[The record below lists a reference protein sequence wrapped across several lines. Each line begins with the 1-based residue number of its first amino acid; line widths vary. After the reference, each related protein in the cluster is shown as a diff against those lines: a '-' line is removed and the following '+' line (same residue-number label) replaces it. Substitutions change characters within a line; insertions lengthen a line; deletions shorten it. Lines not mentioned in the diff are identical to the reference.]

1 MNFYLDTKNILAINR
16 TKKML
21 FAATGMNLEIIILSE
36 VILSSQRK
44 TNIIWYHLH
53 VEPKKIVQM
62 NLFIK

>member
-1 MNFYLDTKNILAINR
+1 
-16 TKKML
+16 ML

>member
-16 TKKML
+16 KKKML
-21 FAATGMNLEIIILSE
+21 FAATGMNLEIIILNE
-36 VILSSQRK
+36 ISQRK